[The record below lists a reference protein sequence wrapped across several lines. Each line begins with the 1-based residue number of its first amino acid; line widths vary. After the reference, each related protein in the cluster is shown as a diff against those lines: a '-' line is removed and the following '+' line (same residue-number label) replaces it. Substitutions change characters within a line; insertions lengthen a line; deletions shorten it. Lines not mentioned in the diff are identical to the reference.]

1 MRKVGIL
8 LTIWA
13 TVLGL
18 LTGCGKVD
26 SRDKPWNDGEP
37 WNEGAPADLTFSVR
51 IPVMTAGTKAGYA
64 DGAVSPADTTGWK
77 RWELLVDGQSFYRL
91 TLFLIRRHDNTLV
104 AYRDFYLNGSSL
116 NDYCDDADRENG
128 FCSPDGTLLPAN
140 TQYAVAAVAHF
151 NYLNPLHGTSATS
164 IEKLRSGEYRLL
176 AVANYSST
184 GPVTSESG
192 VRTYA
197 GLQDNGTA
205 FSSLVNG
212 VISAFNNHLTD
223 GLADFTADNPAYA
236 SLFKYDIRTV
246 KADGTYSGSAA
257 EQYVCEQRPQPLS
270 LVKDFLVLSGTCNID
285 GELVRTY
292 SRIRFMLN
300 NESSSEDLTLNRFSF
315 ETPFSQRQTYLFD
328 FGDDSRFTD
337 FGNGIGIP
345 VLDAPAAIHAY
356 PGDGLTI
363 PTEDSRVIYDAYIL
377 ESRRGEDLYEYKVD
391 VEYAGINTNEVTL
404 TDGLPIRTA
413 AALKSSWLA
422 GHYKYLFKALLDS
435 RGFLYDNTLNESA
448 AVNDRRVLVENYN
461 ETLDGNRVYLNKNV
475 LGGTR
480 DATLVVN
487 SSTLELSRKDGGTL
501 EDLRLDGDFEP
512 FIWTLER
519 AGERQYYILNEATG
533 QYWDK
538 RISTSTANENRLRT
552 TMIGYSY
559 YSSVDFTYNNTQ
571 PGIAFQ
577 NGVSTGAPCY
587 LHRDGYGWSGTN
599 KTNRDVMWVL
609 YACDSGAPAAA
620 VKLVPLQV
628 IDPVSHQPEDLESLS
643 RNDFIRV
650 NIFASIQPD
659 GGTINFKVI
668 PWIPKEAEIE
678 FE

>member
-8 LTIWA
+8 LTIWTA
-13 TVLGL
+13 VLGL
-18 LTGCGKVD
+18 LSGCGKED
-26 SRDKPWNDGEP
+26 SRDKPWNDGK
-37 WNEGAPADLTFSVR
+37 PADLTFSVR

-116 NDYCDDADRENG
+116 NDYCADAGRENG
-128 FCSPDGTLLPAN
+128 FCSPDGTLLPAD
-140 TQYAVAAVAHF
+140 TQYAVAAIAHF
-151 NYLNPLHGTSATS
+151 NYLNPLHGASATS

-176 AVANYSST
+176 AVANYSSI

-205 FSSLVNG
+205 FSSLVDG

-223 GLADFTADNPAYA
+223 GLSNFTADNPAYA
-236 SLFKYDIRTV
+236 PLFKYDIRTV
-246 KADGTYSGSAA
+246 KADGTYSGSAD
-257 EQYVCEQRPQPLS
+257 ELYVCEQRPQPLS
-270 LVKDFLVLSGTCNID
+270 LVKDFLVLSGTCNVN

-292 SRIRFMLN
+292 SRIRFTLN

-328 FGDDSRFTD
+328 FGDDSRYTD

-345 VLDAPAAIHAY
+345 VLDAPAAIHPY

-363 PTEDSRVIYDAYIL
+363 LTEDSRVIYDAYIL
-377 ESRRGEDLYEYKVD
+377 ESDRGSDSYQYKINL
-391 VEYAGINTNEVTL
+391 EYAGVNTTEITL
-404 TDGLPIRTA
+404 TDGQPIRTEA
-413 AALKSSWLA
+413 GLKSAWLA
-422 GHYKYLFKALLDS
+422 GHYKYLIKGFND
-435 RGFLYDNTLNESA
+435 RGFLYDGTLNENVAES
-448 AVNDRRVLVENYN
+448 NRRVYSENYN
-461 ETLDGNRVYLNKNV
+461 VQQGGVKTWLDKNILTAVNNNTRSTTLIA
-475 LGGTR
+475 
-480 DATLVVN
+480 DA
-487 SSTLELSRKDGGTL
+487 STLALSCKDGSPIT
-501 EDLRLDGDFEP
+501 DLRLDGDYEP

-519 AGERQYYILNEATG
+519 AGDNAYYILNEATG

-538 RISTSTANENRLRT
+538 RITTSSTANEFRLRT

-559 YSSVDFTYNNTQ
+559 YMPVNFTYNGAT
-571 PGIAFQ
+571 GIAFQ
-577 NGVSTGAPCY
+577 NGVSSGALCY
-587 LHRDGYGWSGTN
+587 LHKDCYGNGTKN
-599 KTNRDVMWVL
+599 NRDAMWIL
-609 YACDSGAPAAA
+609 YACDSGLPASA
-620 VKLVPLQV
+620 VKVIPLQV
-628 IDPVSHQPEDLESLS
+628 IDPVSNQPYNLESLS
-643 RNDFIRV
+643 RNDFVKI

-659 GGTINFKVI
+659 GGTLSFKVI
-668 PWIPKEAEIE
+668 PWIPKDAEIE